1 MDGWMDGRMDG
12 WVIEGKT
19 DGEGTAK
26 QQVQSSGLAAGQW
39 KADRPAAEGLFILC
53 PAHSLCVSGRV
64 PQSPADR
71 R

>member
-1 MDGWMDGRMDG
+1 MDGRMDG

-39 KADRPAAEGLFILC
+39 KADRPAAEGLFH
-53 PAHSLCVSGRV
+53 PV
-64 PQSPADR
+64 PSTLSVC
-71 R
+71 